1 MIKRFDVFEE
11 VVKEVAPFGNG
22 SIVYT
27 PKKWI
32 GQTVRVILEKEP
44 LNIKESTMKLL
55 QPFLEQ
61 VKGVFL
67 AGSFARGEQ
76 TPDSDI
82 DIIVIAGKKFNLP
95 KSGRFDFTVIEEETL
110 RKELAGKDPLFVYS
124 ALQEAKPVLNEGL
137 LKELREI
144 KIDKRGFKWII
155 EESESA
161 LRVVEAFLRFDK
173 LQKRTKLDSTAVVY
187 SMILRLRGIFLI
199 QCLSKNEK
207 YSNKGFKSFLDK
219 KGLPKE
225 LVGDFYEIY
234 RAERDERRTKTTVSI
249 KDAEKLYQITKDE
262 LKRMK
267 EAWKCRRKRKSGK
280 E

>member
-11 VVKEVAPFGNG
+11 IVKEVTPFGNG

-44 LNIKESTMKLL
+44 LNIKESTMELL

-67 AGSFARGEQ
+67 AGSFARNEQ
-76 TPDSDI
+76 MPDSDI
-82 DIIVIAGKKFNLP
+82 DVLVVSGKKFSLP
-95 KSGRFDFTVIEEETL
+95 KSGRFDFTIIDEEIL
-110 RKELAGKDPLFVYS
+110 RNELNGKDPFYIYS
-124 ALQEAKPVLNEGL
+124 LLQEAKPILNERL

-144 KIDKRGFKWII
+144 KINKRGFRWAV

-161 LRVVEAFLRFDK
+161 LRIVKEFLEFDK
-173 LQKRTKLDSTAVVY
+173 LQKRKKLDSTAVIY
-187 SMILRLRGIFLI
+187 SMILRFRGIFFI
-199 QCLSKNEK
+199 QCLSRNEK
-207 YSNKGFKSFLDK
+207 YSNKGFKSFLNK
-219 KGLPKE
+219 KGLPEE
-225 LVGDFYEIY
+225 LIDSFYEIY
-234 RAERDERRTKTTVSI
+234 RSERDGKKANAAVSI
-249 KDAEKLYQITKDE
+249 EDTERLYQLVTDE
-262 LKRMK
+262 LRKLK
-267 EAWKCRRKRKSGK
+267 QVLKCRQKRNAQR